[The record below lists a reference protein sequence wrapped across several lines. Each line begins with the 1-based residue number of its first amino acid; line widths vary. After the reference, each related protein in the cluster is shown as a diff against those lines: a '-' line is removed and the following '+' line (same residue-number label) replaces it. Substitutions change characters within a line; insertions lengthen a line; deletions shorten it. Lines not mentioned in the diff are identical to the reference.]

1 MIEVYDKKEK
11 CCGCGLC
18 EYICPKSAIKMKEDE
33 VGFLYPVIDSTRC
46 INCKACKKICAYKED
61 SLNTIK
67 ESYAAVNHKKDV
79 LQQAASGGMFGAL
92 AEQFL
97 NKGGCVCGSEMIFE
111 QGHVNVRH
119 VLIESQQDL
128 KKLQGSKYVQSDTS
142 KIFDSIT
149 SKLKEG
155 REVLFSGTPCQVAA
169 IKRLV
174 GKKFADKIF
183 TIDIICHGVPSRK
196 MFDDYIQKEMEKQKI
211 IVQEFKFRDKQFGW
225 GLDGSIKGKDS
236 NSNIVFKKINPDT
249 SSYYRFFLDGET
261 YRDSCYEC
269 PFAQDKRIGDLTI
282 GDYWG
287 VEKYSPELLNE
298 NGGPF
303 FKSKGVSCLFVNTN
317 QGQKLLEHCGL
328 DILRKTVEVSKI
340 KIINTQLREP
350 AQFSYLRKKLF
361 KGYAQN
367 GYPYIEKIFI
377 RKSKISNT
385 KQHIKLI
392 IKRIIDRS

>member
-1 MIEVYDKKEK
+1 
-11 CCGCGLC
+11 
-18 EYICPKSAIKMKEDE
+18 
-33 VGFLYPVIDSTRC
+33 
-46 INCKACKKICAYKED
+46 
-61 SLNTIK
+61 
-67 ESYAAVNHKKDV
+67 
-79 LQQAASGGMFGAL
+79 
-92 AEQFL
+92 
-97 NKGGCVCGSEMIFE
+97 
-111 QGHVNVRH
+111 
-119 VLIESQQDL
+119 
-128 KKLQGSKYVQSDTS
+128 
-142 KIFDSIT
+142 
-149 SKLKEG
+149 
-155 REVLFSGTPCQVAA
+155 
-169 IKRLV
+169 
-174 GKKFADKIF
+174 
-183 TIDIICHGVPSRK
+183 
-196 MFDDYIQKEMEKQKI
+196 MEKQKI

-303 FKSKGVSCLFVNTN
+303 LKSKGVSCLFVNTN
-317 QGQKLLEHCGL
+317 QGQKLLEHCGM

-392 IKRIIDRS
+392 IKRIIGRS